1 MEYRN
6 LGQSGLKVSP
16 LCLGTM
22 LFGGLTSDKEA
33 ARIVDSLRE
42 TGINFIDTADSYM
55 NGESERVV
63 GPLIKRDREE
73 WVLATKAGNK
83 LGPGIHEGSLS
94 RKWLMYA
101 IDCSLE
107 RLDTDYVDIYYL
119 HHDDKSTPL
128 DETVVAM
135 GDIVAE
141 GKARYWGFSNY
152 RGWQIAEMVR
162 LCDELGVVRPI
173 IAQPY
178 YNAFKRTPEME
189 YLPACAHYGIG
200 VAPYS
205 PLARGV
211 LTGKY
216 QPGKA
221 PPKESRAGRK
231 DAIIMATEYDEE
243 SLIKAQTIKA
253 HAEKRGMTAGEFAI
267 LWVLNNEL
275 VTSVIA
281 GARTFEQWQG
291 YLSALDHE
299 FTTDDEALVDSL
311 VAPGFQSPAG
321 YVPASHPFRGRRP
334 RPGAACT

>member
-1 MEYRN
+1 MQYRN
-6 LGQSGLKVSP
+6 VGKSGLKVSP

-83 LGPGIHEGSLS
+83 LGPRIHEGSLS

-321 YVPASHPFRGRRP
+321 YVPERHPFTGRWP
-334 RPGAACT
+334 RTG